1 MKNLE
6 YSKFLLLESNY
17 DLNTLKCS
25 SYPYPL
31 KQRIAGPYGHL
42 SNDIAGQTIS
52 HLMNYG
58 LETVMLGHLSKENN
72 FPELAYQT
80 VLNELNSSSSKVPFH
95 LSVAGRDSIDEV
107 IQI

>member
-1 MKNLE
+1 MNGIWIIR
-6 YSKFLLLESNY
+6 
-17 DLNTLKCS
+17 
-25 SYPYPL
+25 YPYPL

-72 FPELAYQT
+72 FPELAYKT
-80 VLNELNSSSSKVPFH
+80 VMEEIINSKTDNSIN
-95 LSVAGRDSIDEV
+95 LSVASRFDPSPIIE
-107 IQI
+107 IN